1 MLRMSMAAV
10 LIVLSTSVFAQPM
23 DEMKGIKLG
32 VGCTSPVTQFSRGL
46 ATCPAGSRSRVW
58 CPNGQIFERDGEP
71 PRSYVVRSICNLNQI
86 L

>member
-1 MLRMSMAAV
+1 MLRMSMAAG
-10 LIVLSTSVFAQPM
+10 LIVVTTSVLAQPM

-32 VGCTSPVTQFSRGL
+32 AGCTGPLKQFSRGL
-46 ATCPAGSRSRVW
+46 ATCPAGARSRVW

-71 PRSYVVRSICNLNQI
+71 PQSYLVRSICNLNQV